1 MSMKILPAANL
12 YYGTYP
18 LKKSVYKSPEYETSQ
33 RNAAEVSAQNYRAN
47 FLPAFTSLK
56 YKEGENNFCDTHF
69 FRDYETLDKT
79 AHLIKKYFP
88 KGTDILDFA
97 SSNGEE
103 AISLHAILDD
113 SKRNRY
119 KIFCFDKSKNI
130 IDIAKKGVYTVYTG
144 PSQDGYLLIKNPH
157 DRQLKKIITSFNNL
171 MEETVKPD
179 YQINDEQFINFITQM
194 YEDDFRMKHYKI
206 RDEYKNNFEF
216 NVGDIND
223 IEKLYPEKQAGAI
236 LFRNAFYIPTHNLAL
251 NEFDVK
257 VRTDINKQEII
268 DNIVDKVYEKLQ
280 PGGLFIM
287 GDNEK
292 DHVFLADENLTDAE
306 TLFIPSY
313 LATIYKYPPVYK
325 ALTRDNRFKPVHEKT
340 IDCAIGRMQI
350 FTVWQKNK

>member
-1 MSMKILPAANL
+1 MKILPVTNFNTQQPS
-12 YYGTYP
+12 GF
-18 LKKSVYKSPEYETSQ
+18 KISKEKSTAGYHRQPSSSL
-33 RNAAEVSAQNYRAN
+33 VSAENYRAN

-79 AHLIKKYFP
+79 AHLLKKYFP

-113 SKRNRY
+113 SKRKRY

-251 NEFDVK
+251 NEFDTK
-257 VRTDINKQEII
+257 IRTGINKQEII

-306 TLFIPSY
+306 TMFIPSY